1 MWRITKVR
9 IKNFRSFHEEEHE
22 FLQDKTTLI
31 FGLHRKA
38 AFSNSNG
45 TGKSSFMKSIEF
57 ALLGIVSRTL
67 PKEEY
72 VHNGEKECSV
82 TLWMSNAAT
91 KTDLIIKRS
100 LFRSKSKPGRVSVFV
115 NGVEN
120 KQLIN
125 EVEANKFI
133 EHMLQIAKEDLLNYF
148 IVGQSTQMS
157 FLRTTDARQK
167 EIIANFA
174 NINLL
179 DPVLN
184 EVKGFLEQYESDIN
198 LLRSSQR
205 KAEGKAELLQEQIEQ
220 FLEEM
225 EVSDDTEAEL
235 EFAKF
240 KHDQEIR
247 LKNAREKLAEEQR
260 ELAELRELATSA
272 QEVVKGHS
280 KELSS
285 DLEAKSVERRMIKK
299 KLDHYQQQLEG
310 AIRCPACGHDFLL
323 DGEVKFDELPDL
335 IKSFQDDVE
344 RLGREHAEIESK
356 IDSQQQESRKL
367 RTIRSGV
374 ESKQSDIEEVESI
387 IVRILR
393 GIEAKQAEFDKVHL
407 EKVNPNEGIVLRL
420 ANDLE
425 AQLAEIESIK
435 TKINTLQV
443 ESEKYRFWQ
452 NNFGLKG
459 FKTFLINRVLE
470 LIQANIN
477 FYLSKVST
485 FQIKMEG
492 YKILSSG
499 ELREKITIL
508 VSKDGINWDF
518 YEKFSGGQKTRIDI
532 CAVFA
537 LRRIINQNAAE
548 KGGGLNFLGLDEA
561 FDGLDASGQKHIIDT
576 LDGIG
581 ETCLVI
587 SHSNDNV
594 AFKNKIT
601 IGYDDSG
608 VSKIL

>member
-1 MWRITKVR
+1 MWRITKVK
-9 IKNFRSFHEEEHE
+9 IKNFRSFLDEDYE

-57 ALLGIVSRTL
+57 ALLGVVSRTL

-100 LFRSKSKPGRVSVFV
+100 LFRSKSKPGRVVVFV
-115 NGVEN
+115 NGEEN

-133 EHMLQIAKEDLLNYF
+133 ERMLQIEKEDLLNYF

-174 NINLL
+174 NINVL
-179 DPVLN
+179 DPVLLEIKN
-184 EVKGFLEQYESDIN
+184 YIEQYESDVA
-198 LLRSSQR
+198 LLRDKQR
-205 KAEGKAELLQEQIEQ
+205 KAEGKSELLQEQIEQ
-220 FLEEM
+220 LLEEPEEDNLEM
-225 EVSDDTEAEL
+225 EL
-235 EFAKF
+235 EYRQFESEQ
-240 KHDQEIR
+240 KHR
-247 LKNAREKLAEEQR
+247 LENARKNLAEVAR
-260 ELAELRELATSA
+260 ERDELREMMTSA
-272 QEVVKGHS
+272 QEVVKGHD
-280 KELSS
+280 KELNSR
-285 DLEAKSVERRMIKK
+285 LEANNVERRMMRK
-299 KLDHYQQQLEG
+299 KLDHYKQQLEG
-310 AIRCPACGHDFLL
+310 AIECPACGHNFLL
-323 DGEVKFDELPDL
+323 DEEVKFEDLPGL
-335 IKSFQDDVE
+335 IAGMEAALEQLAKQHASLEADME
-344 RLGREHAEIESK
+344 R
-356 IDSQQQESRKL
+356 QQQEVKKL
-367 RTIRSGV
+367 RTIRSGF
-374 ESKQSDIEEVESI
+374 EGKQSDVEDAEALI
-387 IVRILR
+387 ARILK
-393 GIEAKQAEFDKVHL
+393 GIAAKQAEFDKVQL
-407 EKVNPNEGIVLRL
+407 EKKNPNEGIVLKL
-420 ANDLE
+420 ADDLE
-425 AQLAEIESIK
+425 TQLAEIESLK
-435 TKINTLQV
+435 AKINALQI
-443 ESEKYRFWQ
+443 ESEKFRFWQ

-477 FYLSKVST
+477 FYLAKVST

-492 YKILSSG
+492 YKVLASG

-508 VSKDGINWDF
+508 VSKDGKNWDF

-548 KGGGLNFLGLDEA
+548 KGGGLTFLGLDEA

>member
-9 IKNFRSFHEEEHE
+9 IKNFRSFLDEEHE

-72 VHNGEKECSV
+72 VHNGEKECAV

-115 NGVEN
+115 NGEEN

-133 EHMLQIAKEDLLNYF
+133 ERTLQIEKEDLLNYF

-174 NINLL
+174 NINML
-179 DPVLN
+179 DPVLSD
-184 EVKGFLEQYESDIN
+184 VKAYLEQYDSDIA
-198 LLRSSQR
+198 LLRSNQR

-220 FLEEM
+220 FLEEP
-225 EVSDDTEAEL
+225 EEDNLEAEM
-235 EFAKF
+235 EYRQFESEQK
-240 KHDQEIR
+240 ER
-247 LKNAREKLAEEQR
+247 LKNADAQVKEITR
-260 ELAELRELATSA
+260 ELAELRETLTSA
-272 QEVVKGHS
+272 NEVVKGHS

-285 DLEAKSVERRMIKK
+285 ELESNSVERRMKRK
-299 KLDHYQQQLEG
+299 QLDHYKQQLDG
-310 AIRCPACGHDFLL
+310 AIQCPACGHNFLL
-323 DGEVKFDELPDL
+323 DEEVEFDKLPGLIAELEL
-335 IKSFQDDVE
+335 EVE
-344 RLGREHAEIESK
+344 RLGKEHAEIESK
-356 IDSQQQESRKL
+356 IERQQQELRKFKN
-367 RTIRSGV
+367 IRSGV
-374 ESKQSDIEEVESI
+374 ESKQSDLEDAEGLVK
-387 IVRILR
+387 RILK
-393 GIEAKQAEFDKVHL
+393 GIEAKQKEFDKVQL
-407 EKVNPNEGIVLRL
+407 EKVNPNEGIVLKL
-420 ANDLE
+420 AEDLE
-425 AQLAEIESIK
+425 VQLAEIEK
-435 TKINTLQV
+435 YRNKINTLEI

-452 NNFGLKG
+452 NNFGIKG

-477 FYLSKVST
+477 FYLAKVST

-492 YKILSSG
+492 YKVLASG

-508 VSKDGINWDF
+508 VSKDGKNWDY